1 MYARYKI
8 CPLLPFYESV
18 ITLTIENL
26 ITCVKTLSLNEVI
39 RNCINQIIVVKNMR
53 HILNLEYVW
62 RVSYLD
68 LHLEIDSKGR
78 LRMNLYDK
86 RDALNITIANVL
98 FPSM

>member
-1 MYARYKI
+1 
-8 CPLLPFYESV
+8 
-18 ITLTIENL
+18 
-26 ITCVKTLSLNEVI
+26 
-39 RNCINQIIVVKNMR
+39 MR